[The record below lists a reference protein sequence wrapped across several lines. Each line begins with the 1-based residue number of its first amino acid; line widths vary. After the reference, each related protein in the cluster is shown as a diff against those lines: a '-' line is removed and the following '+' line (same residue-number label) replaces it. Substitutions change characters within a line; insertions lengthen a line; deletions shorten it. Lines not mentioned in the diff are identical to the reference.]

1 MKKNDMAV
9 NTFSIDVL
17 DSLTAHIAILNAQG
31 VIVSVNKAWQQ
42 FGAEN
47 GLLESSHSL
56 LGSNYLNTC
65 KNAIN
70 QPYGDEASA
79 AQAGIAAV
87 LTGEQDAF
95 YLEYPCHSPS
105 QQRWFFM
112 SVLPLQDS
120 CGEVI
125 VSHENITERKLM
137 EIVLRDS
144 ESYLN
149 AILDASPVAMGIID
163 TQDNITYLNQAFMR
177 TFGYTLNDIPTL
189 ADWWPRAYPDPHYQR
204 SVIENWQNHLA
215 EAIRSNLP
223 FVPMELNITCK
234 NGDVHTFIVGASAL
248 KNNFANTHLVTLY
261 DITERKFAEKKL
273 AENEFIMATVL
284 ENVSAYIYMKD
295 CSGRYTFVNKPC
307 LDLWGL
313 PIEKV
318 IGVTDEDLFDP
329 QFAAAVRDHD
339 RRVLVN
345 DKSIAEEEIGKT
357 ATYWA
362 VKIPLH
368 DDDGS
373 IYGLCG
379 ISTDIT
385 ALKEMDKEIRSSK
398 AKMEAALASMTDAV
412 FISDANGRLIEF
424 NNAFATFHKFRNK
437 EECPKMLSEYPHILD
452 IYSSSGELL
461 PLEQRVVPCA
471 LRGETGTGVE
481 LTLRRKDTGETWTG
495 SYNYAPIRNDN
506 DVIVGAVVNA
516 RDITE
521 QKKAIALLRENEEKM
536 RLFIHYSPSAIAMF
550 DCDMRYLA
558 YSRRWLTDYGLAEQN
573 LIGRSHYD
581 VFPDIPE
588 RWKELHRR
596 GLAGSN
602 EKCERDHFLRADGSV
617 EWVRWEMRPWLTN
630 TIGGIILF
638 TEVITERVKI
648 EQTLSARE
656 KEFRL
661 LAESM
666 PQIVWIT
673 LADGECI
680 YLNQQW
686 IYYTGLSLEESYG
699 RNWNNAFHPNYQQ
712 RAWDTWCAAVK
723 NKSSY
728 SLEDQI
734 RGADGVYRWWLTR
747 AVPVFDETGK
757 IYKWFGTCT
766 DIHDIKEAEKVLREK
781 ERLLADSQAVA
792 HIGSWMMDINTGTIH
807 WSEEAFR
814 LYGVPLTD
822 TPPEIDH
829 FFELLHPDDRLRMK
843 NWLETIS
850 SGKQASSLEFR
861 TRPVNGSSRDLL
873 RTGVLETDANG
884 KPLRIIGTVQ
894 DITERKKSEETIYD
908 LAYYD
913 PLTHQPNRRL
923 MLNRLKQALI
933 SSKLK
938 SQYGAIL
945 FMDLNNFKM
954 LNDTK
959 GHDIGDLLLIEVSL
973 RLNAAVHE
981 DDTVARTGGNEF
993 VVLLDGLDRTTDL
1006 AAAQAE
1012 TVAKRLLASIGQPFD
1027 LRGYAYRCSAS
1038 IGIVLFHSH
1047 EINVDE
1053 LVKYATMAMHQA
1065 KQMGKNTIRFFDPAI
1080 QEALEF
1086 RVQLESWMHKALNE
1100 QYELYYQIQVDD
1112 KGNAIGAET
1121 LIRWHHPEKG
1131 MISPAD
1137 FIPLAE
1143 ETGLILPIGQ
1153 WVLET
1158 ACTQLK
1164 AWEHQQNTEH
1174 LVLAVNVSAKQFAQ
1188 KDFVKQVLVTL
1199 EKTGANPNRLKLE
1212 LTESMLV
1219 TNIED
1224 IIAKINSLKI
1234 KGVKFSLDDFGT
1246 GFSSLSYLKRLP
1258 LDQLKI
1264 DQSFVRDSLID
1275 PSDAAIIS
1283 AVITL
1288 GQSLGMDVI
1297 AEGVETEEQR
1307 NYLATQGCTHYQGY
1321 LFSKPLRL
1329 HEFETLLHNRFGS
1342 PKK

>member
-1 MKKNDMAV
+1 
-9 NTFSIDVL
+9 
-17 DSLTAHIAILNAQG
+17 
-31 VIVSVNKAWQQ
+31 
-42 FGAEN
+42 
-47 GLLESSHSL
+47 
-56 LGSNYLNTC
+56 
-65 KNAIN
+65 
-70 QPYGDEASA
+70 
-79 AQAGIAAV
+79 
-87 LTGEQDAF
+87 
-95 YLEYPCHSPS
+95 
-105 QQRWFFM
+105 
-112 SVLPLQDS
+112 
-120 CGEVI
+120 
-125 VSHENITERKLM
+125 
-137 EIVLRDS
+137 
-144 ESYLN
+144 
-149 AILDASPVAMGIID
+149 
-163 TQDNITYLNQAFMR
+163 
-177 TFGYTLNDIPTL
+177 
-189 ADWWPRAYPDPHYQR
+189 
-204 SVIENWQNHLA
+204 
-215 EAIRSNLP
+215 
-223 FVPMELNITCK
+223 
-234 NGDVHTFIVGASAL
+234 
-248 KNNFANTHLVTLY
+248 
-261 DITERKFAEKKL
+261 
-273 AENEFIMATVL
+273 
-284 ENVSAYIYMKD
+284 
-295 CSGRYTFVNKPC
+295 
-307 LDLWGL
+307 
-313 PIEKV
+313 
-318 IGVTDEDLFDP
+318 
-329 QFAAAVRDHD
+329 
-339 RRVLVN
+339 
-345 DKSIAEEEIGKT
+345 
-357 ATYWA
+357 
-362 VKIPLH
+362 
-368 DDDGS
+368 
-373 IYGLCG
+373 
-379 ISTDIT
+379 
-385 ALKEMDKEIRSSK
+385 
-398 AKMEAALASMTDAV
+398 
-412 FISDANGRLIEF
+412 
-424 NNAFATFHKFRNK
+424 
-437 EECPKMLSEYPHILD
+437 
-452 IYSSSGELL
+452 
-461 PLEQRVVPCA
+461 
-471 LRGETGTGVE
+471 
-481 LTLRRKDTGETWTG
+481 
-495 SYNYAPIRNDN
+495 
-506 DVIVGAVVNA
+506 
-516 RDITE
+516 
-521 QKKAIALLRENEEKM
+521 
-536 RLFIHYSPSAIAMF
+536 
-550 DCDMRYLA
+550 
-558 YSRRWLTDYGLAEQN
+558 
-573 LIGRSHYD
+573 
-581 VFPDIPE
+581 
-588 RWKELHRR
+588 
-596 GLAGSN
+596 
-602 EKCERDHFLRADGSV
+602 
-617 EWVRWEMRPWLTN
+617 
-630 TIGGIILF
+630 
-638 TEVITERVKI
+638 
-648 EQTLSARE
+648 
-656 KEFRL
+656 
-661 LAESM
+661 
-666 PQIVWIT
+666 
-673 LADGECI
+673 
-680 YLNQQW
+680 
-686 IYYTGLSLEESYG
+686 
-699 RNWNNAFHPNYQQ
+699 
-712 RAWDTWCAAVK
+712 
-723 NKSSY
+723 
-728 SLEDQI
+728 
-734 RGADGVYRWWLTR
+734 
-747 AVPVFDETGK
+747 
-757 IYKWFGTCT
+757 
-766 DIHDIKEAEKVLREK
+766 
-781 ERLLADSQAVA
+781 
-792 HIGSWMMDINTGTIH
+792 
-807 WSEEAFR
+807 
-814 LYGVPLTD
+814 
-822 TPPEIDH
+822 
-829 FFELLHPDDRLRMK
+829 MK

-1053 LVKYATMAMHQA
+1053 LVKHATMAMHQA

-1188 KDFVKQVLVTL
+1188 KDFVKQVLATL

-1275 PSDAAIIS
+1275 SSDAAIIS